1 MIERSDPRPSDREDL
16 LALADACED
25 GAALLVRLYG
35 GAYVGSAPCDGVQ
48 DLLDAA
54 ALVRRLARTV
64 AVETE
69 VLAR

>member
-1 MIERSDPRPSDREDL
+1 MIEYSDPRPSDREDL

-64 AVETE
+64 TVETE